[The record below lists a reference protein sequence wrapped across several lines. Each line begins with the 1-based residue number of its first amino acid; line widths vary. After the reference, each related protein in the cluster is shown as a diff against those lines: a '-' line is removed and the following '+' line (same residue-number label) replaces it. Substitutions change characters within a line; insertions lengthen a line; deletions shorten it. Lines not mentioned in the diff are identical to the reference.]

1 MTADRSIVLVG
12 ERSLLVHVAS
22 TRQVH
27 ALSRWLAASEHAAL
41 TEDVVPASRTLFVRA
56 ARPADLPALARA
68 LREASVPDAA
78 GTSSSRLIE
87 LTVTYDGE
95 DLPAVAEATGLDVAQ
110 VVRHHVDREFEVGF
124 FGFAPGLAMLV
135 GVPSAIAVP
144 RRDSPRLRV
153 APGAVAIAN
162 EHTLVYPG
170 GTPGGWNIIATYRGA
185 PLWDS
190 GAEPPNA
197 LDIGDRVVFRA
208 AR

>member
-12 ERSLLVHVAS
+12 ERSLLVDLAT
-22 TRQVH
+22 TRDVH
-27 ALSRWLAASEHAAL
+27 ALSRWLATSALAGL

-56 ARPADLPALARA
+56 SRPADLPTLAAA
-68 LREASVPDAA
+68 LRDAPAPDAA
-78 GTSSSRLIE
+78 ASASSRLLE
-87 LTVTYDGE
+87 LSVTYDGE
-95 DLPAVAEATGLDVAQ
+95 DLVAVAEATGLDAAE
-110 VVRHHVDREFEVGF
+110 VVRHHADREFEVAF
-124 FGFAPGLAMLV
+124 FGFAPGLAMLS

-144 RRDSPRLRV
+144 RRDSPRVRV
-153 APGAVAIAN
+153 AAGAVAIAN

-170 GTPGGWNIIATYRGA
+170 GTPGGWNIIATYRGT

-197 LDIGDRVVFRA
+197 LEVGDRVVFRE